1 MNTETRYEEWLH
13 GFRYMIYS
21 RKTMTQAALSKK
33 TGAAREHLNAVLRK
47 RTDAG
52 QKLQD
57 RINNALG
64 ISMNEM
70 RELGRE
76 HPTPIEALPADIM
89 TPTNFYAGVEHGSGD
104 GEIARDIYRMVSHRL
119 EGMDVE
125 GQIAVRARIKAALA
139 MDDTEDPFAN
149 VNKYE
154 LLQQRIRDRAKEKEK
169 K

>member
-1 MNTETRYEEWLH
+1 MNAEIRYGEWLH
-13 GFRYMIYS
+13 GVRYMIYS
-21 RKTMTQAALSKK
+21 LKTMSQAALSRK
-33 TGAAREHLNAVLRK
+33 TGAAREHINAVLRE

-64 ISMNEM
+64 MSMDEM
-70 RELGRE
+70 REIGRE
-76 HPTPIEALPADIM
+76 HPTPLEALPADVM
-89 TPTNFYAGVEHGSGD
+89 TPTNFYAGAEVAGGGD
-104 GEIARDIYRMVSHRL
+104 IARDIWRMVSHRL

-139 MDDTEDPFAN
+139 VDDTEDHFAG

-154 LLQQRIRDRAKEKEK
+154 ILQQRIRARAMSEDK